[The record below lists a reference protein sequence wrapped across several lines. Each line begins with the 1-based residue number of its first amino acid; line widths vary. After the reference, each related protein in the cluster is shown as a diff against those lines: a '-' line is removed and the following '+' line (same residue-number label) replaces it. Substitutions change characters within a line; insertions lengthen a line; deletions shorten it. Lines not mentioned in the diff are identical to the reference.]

1 MSAAGGQES
10 IDGQVA
16 YDGDGLVPCVV
27 QDWSSG
33 EVLTLAYMN
42 EEALRRTRATGE
54 LHLWSRSRGEQWH
67 KGETSGNVQSVR
79 SLRLDCDGDTLLALV
94 EPAGPACHTGKR
106 TCFHRGELEPPA
118 PFQTLTALER
128 TVTERARE
136 RPAGSYTVA
145 LLDDPQRIGEKVM
158 EEAEEVARAAREE
171 SAQRVDEEAAGARS
185 RTPSGCSMAV
195 APRAAGAPAED
206 PPRAGSPAVGA
217 GTPEGFAGAIEP
229 DLQRACELARAYNLI
244 PLSYSFIEDCETPV
258 SAFLKLR
265 ALAPGEPTFL
275 LESADQGQRVGRW
288 SFIGFRPRAVL
299 RWSLADGGDPYRL
312 AAERVAAFKQ
322 APMDGGKADG
332 GRAPFL
338 GGAVGFFGYDLVR
351 TVEPLGDPPGGLDS
365 DSLGLPD
372 MALMFSDAL
381 VAFDH
386 LKHTVTILAN
396 ADLQAEP
403 DIERA
408 YAQAARTIAEVRGA
422 LAGPVPRGE
431 PIAADER
438 TPPQFQSNMSR
449 ERFEA
454 MVERV
459 VQYIYAG
466 DAFQVVPSQR
476 WSAPTPVEAFSIY
489 RGLRAVNPS
498 PYMYFLDFGDFQ
510 IAGASPEPLLT
521 VNGRHV
527 STKPIAGTRPRGAN
541 PEEDRR
547 IEAELLADEKERAE
561 HVMLVDLGRND
572 LGRVCEYGSVK
583 VDELM
588 EIESYS
594 HVMHIVSSVSGT
606 LREGVGAMDALRSVL
621 PAGTL
626 SGAPKVRAMQ
636 IIDELE
642 PVKRGGYG
650 GAVGYLSYAGDL
662 DTAIHI
668 RTVVVKDGVAH
679 VQAGG
684 GTVAQARPEYEYEES
699 VAKSTA
705 AMRAIELACAQPDWP

>member
-1 MSAAGGQES
+1 
-10 IDGQVA
+10 
-16 YDGDGLVPCVV
+16 
-27 QDWSSG
+27 
-33 EVLTLAYMN
+33 
-42 EEALRRTRATGE
+42 
-54 LHLWSRSRGEQWH
+54 
-67 KGETSGNVQSVR
+67 
-79 SLRLDCDGDTLLALV
+79 
-94 EPAGPACHTGKR
+94 
-106 TCFHRGELEPPA
+106 
-118 PFQTLTALER
+118 
-128 TVTERARE
+128 
-136 RPAGSYTVA
+136 
-145 LLDDPQRIGEKVM
+145 
-158 EEAEEVARAAREE
+158 
-171 SAQRVDEEAAGARS
+171 
-185 RTPSGCSMAV
+185 MAV
-195 APRAAGAPAED
+195 APSAPGAAPDESASASPLRLEPGLEEARA
-206 PPRAGSPAVGA
+206 
-217 GTPEGFAGAIEP
+217 
-229 DLQRACELARAYNLI
+229 LARAHNLI
-244 PLSYSFIEDCETPV
+244 PLRHSFVEDCETPV

-265 ALAPGEPTFL
+265 ALAPGEPAFL

-299 RWSLADGGDPYRL
+299 RWSLPDGGDPYAL
-312 AAERVAAFKQ
+312 AADHVARFSQ
-322 APMDGGKADG
+322 APMDD
-332 GRAPFL
+332 APPFT

-351 TVEPLGDPPGGLDS
+351 AVEPLGAPAEDP
-365 DSLGLPD
+365 LGLPD
-372 MALMFSDAL
+372 MALMLSDAL
-381 VAFDH
+381 VVFDH

-396 ADLQAEP
+396 ADLRAEP

-408 YAQAARTIAEVRGA
+408 YDAAARTIGEIRCV
-422 LAGPVPRGE
+422 LAGPVPRE
-431 PIAADER
+431 QPIAGGER
-438 TPPQFQSNMSR
+438 EAPEFESNMTR

-459 VQYIYAG
+459 VEYIYAG

-476 WSAPTPVEAFSIY
+476 WSAPVPVQAFSIY
-489 RGLRAVNPS
+489 RGLRAINPS

-510 IAGASPEPLLT
+510 VAGASPEPLLT
-521 VNGRHV
+521 VSGRAV

-547 IEAELLADEKERAE
+547 IASELLADEKERAE

-572 LGRVCEYGSVK
+572 LGRVCEYGSVT

-606 LREGVGAMDALRSVL
+606 LRAGVGAMDALRSVL

-650 GAVGYLSYAGDL
+650 GAVGYLSYGGDL

-679 VQAGG
+679 IQAGG
-684 GTVAQARPEYEYEES
+684 GTVADAQPDYEYEES
-699 VAKSTA
+699 VAKA
-705 AMRAIELACAQPDWP
+705 AAAIRAIALACEQPDWP